1 MTTSTP
7 PPATSK
13 KRPWYKIWW
22 VWVIIVALGIVG
34 QVVIAGVDDSSTEA
48 SSTTTAEAT
57 TEEAVEETAVE
68 EVAVEEE
75 PKTTSAVAPIAPATN
90 SLEAQCVPNDT
101 LTQMIPG
108 VLNDS
113 TQTVGN
119 GMIIDD
125 GNDTWIGV
133 TIFRADGTMESRSD
147 VWLLRDGGLYS
158 VSGGA
163 RNNSWAVK
171 APSDAHMGLDIAQA
185 VDACVSQASIS

>member
-1 MTTSTP
+1 MTSP
-7 PPATSK
+7 NIR

-22 VWVIIVALGIVG
+22 VWVIIAALAIVG
-34 QVVIAGVDDSSTEA
+34 MAQAISEDKEAATEA
-48 SSTTTAEAT
+48 ASATTTAEAT

-75 PKTTSAVAPIAPATN
+75 PETTSTVAPIAPATN
-90 SLEAQCVPNDT
+90 NLEAQCVPNDT

-147 VWLLRDGGLYS
+147 VWLLREGGLYS

>member
-1 MTTSTP
+1 MTSP
-7 PPATSK
+7 NIR

-22 VWVIIVALGIVG
+22 VWVIIAALAIVG
-34 QVVIAGVDDSSTEA
+34 MAQAISDDKEAATEA
-48 SSTTTAEAT
+48 ASATATAEAT

-75 PKTTSAVAPIAPATN
+75 PETTSAVAPIAPATN